1 MYERQP
7 DAAQLEAFGLTAADL
22 GQQQDVE
29 VWPDNWQAVQ
39 LLNRMSTQWRV
50 GFGGAVGLDYN
61 VLYRMMDRLKLGGI
75 EEEELEKDIQVM
87 ELEALQVMAEAASQ

>member
-7 DAAQLEAFGLTAADL
+7 DTAQLDAFGLTAADL

-39 LLNRMSTQWRV
+39 LLNRMSTQWRL

-61 VLYRMMDRLKLGGI
+61 VLYRMMDRLGLVPEEFDQI
-75 EEEELEKDIQVM
+75 EADIQVM
-87 ELEALQVMAEAASQ
+87 EMTVLEIQQESAS

>member
-7 DAAQLEAFGLTAADL
+7 DTAQLDAFGLTAADL

-29 VWPDNWQAVQ
+29 VWPDNWQAVH

-61 VLYRMMDRLKLGGI
+61 VLYRMMDRLGLVP
-75 EEEELEKDIQVM
+75 EEYDQMEADIQMM
-87 ELEALQVMAEAASQ
+87 EQEVLGLHSNKL

>member
-7 DAAQLEAFGLTAADL
+7 DAAQLEAFGLTAAEL

-61 VLYRMMDRLKLGGI
+61 VLYRMMDRL
-75 EEEELEKDIQVM
+75 ELDPEGFDQMEADMQVM
-87 ELEALQVMAEAASQ
+87 EAAVLELMQQT

>member
-22 GQQQDVE
+22 GQQQDVD

-61 VLYRMMDRLKLGGI
+61 VLYRMMDRLGLNPEGFDQM
-75 EEEELEKDIQVM
+75 EADLQVM
-87 ELEALQVMAEAASQ
+87 EAAVLELMQ

>member
-7 DAAQLEAFGLTAADL
+7 DANQLEAFGLSAADL

-50 GFGGAVGLDYN
+50 GFGGVVGLDYN
-61 VLYRMMDRLKLGGI
+61 VLYRMIDRLELSSKEIDQI
-75 EEEELEKDIQVM
+75 ESDIQLM
-87 ELEALQVMAEAASQ
+87 ENEVLAILQHSIS

>member
-7 DAAQLEAFGLTAADL
+7 DAAQLEAFGLTSDDL

-61 VLYRMMDRLKLGGI
+61 VLYRMMDRLALAP
-75 EEEELEKDIQVM
+75 EQFDQMEADIQVLESAVL
-87 ELEALQVMAEAASQ
+87 ELMQNS

>member
-7 DAAQLEAFGLTAADL
+7 DAAQLDAFGLTTADL

-61 VLYRMMDRLKLGGI
+61 VLYRMMDRLGLVP
-75 EEEELEKDIQVM
+75 EEYDQMEADIQMM
-87 ELEALQVMAEAASQ
+87 EQEVLGLH